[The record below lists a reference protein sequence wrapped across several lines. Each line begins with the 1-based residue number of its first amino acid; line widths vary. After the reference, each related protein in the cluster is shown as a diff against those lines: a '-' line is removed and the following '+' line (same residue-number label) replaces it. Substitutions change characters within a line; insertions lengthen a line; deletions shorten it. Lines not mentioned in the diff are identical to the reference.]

1 MSYNRKTETDR
12 FTAADVQD
20 DKEAKKSVA
29 RRTRK
34 KSNNEM
40 QDSRKDAEDAKN
52 SEPREHEKY
61 LKRGEAAEQA
71 GSREILE
78 FLFCF

>member
-1 MSYNRKTETDR
+1 MSNNRKTETDR

-40 QDSRKDAEDAKN
+40 QDSRKDAEDEKN
-52 SEPREHEKY
+52 SEP
-61 LKRGEAAEQA
+61 
-71 GSREILE
+71 
-78 FLFCF
+78 